1 MCGIVGLWSATNKI
15 FNLEKYLDNIRRMS
29 EKLSHRGPDAQGLW
43 SDEAG
48 IALGHSRL
56 SIQDL
61 TVHGH
66 QPMSSPCQ
74 RYVLVF
80 NGEIYNFLELKAQ
93 LEKEG
98 LAFVG
103 YSDTEVLLAAVC
115 HWGLEK
121 ALSLFNGMF
130 AFALWD
136 KQKQSLTLAQDRAAK
151 KPLYFGWVGQ
161 DFVFASELKAL
172 KVLPEFSG
180 EIDKEALT
188 LYLTYNYVPA
198 PYSIYQHIYKLAQG
212 ATITLNA
219 DIFIDK
225 SCLLTRVRHYW
236 CAYQSAKKQYQQPFS
251 GSYDDAVNQLD
262 AHLVD
267 ATKIRMISDVPLG
280 VMLSGGIDS
289 STVTGIAQSLSSR
302 AVNSFSI
309 GFENN
314 KKCEAGAARKIA
326 GHLGTDH
333 NELIVTGRDA
343 LDVLPLLPDM
353 YDEPFGDSSQIPTYL
368 VAKLAKNRVTVA
380 LTGDGGDELFYGY
393 RRYFSSHKLTK
404 VNQKIPEL
412 LRWPLSKVCNSIGRL
427 SRCEHKFLQ
436 HAQNI
441 AANHPLDLYQ
451 SRISK
456 FIEPHRLVKGAEPVS
471 LVNIEQVKALDIGE
485 PEFNMMLLDYTSYL
499 TGDILV
505 KVDRASM
512 AASLEARNPL
522 LDRRIVEFAWSLPTA
537 YKYNQKTGKTV
548 LRDVLARYVPDEL
561 MNRPKQGFG
570 SPIKKWLSGP
580 LRDWAEE
587 LLSEDKLQQQ
597 GLLEPA
603 LVRYLWEKCKSNPKG
618 RHSHLWTILM
628 FQAWYQQ
635 QGVAA

>member
-1 MCGIVGLWSATNKI
+1 MCGIAGFWSATNKGI
-15 FNLEKYLDNIRRMS
+15 HREKPLDNIRRMS
-29 EKLSHRGPDAQGLW
+29 ERLSHRGPDARGIW
-43 SDEAG
+43 HDEAG

-61 TVHGH
+61 SAHGH
-66 QPMSSPCQ
+66 QPMLSSCQ

-80 NGEIYNFLELKAQ
+80 NGEIYNFLVLKAL

-98 LAFVG
+98 LTFIG
-103 YSDTEVLLAAVC
+103 HSDTEVLLAALC
-115 HWGLEK
+115 HWGLDK
-121 ALSLFNGMF
+121 ALGLFNGMF

-161 DFVFASELKAL
+161 DFVFASELKAFQ
-172 KVLPEFSG
+172 VLSGFSG

-198 PYSIYQHIYKLAQG
+198 PHSIYQNIYKLAQG
-212 ATITLNA
+212 ACITLSA
-219 DIFIDK
+219 DIFTDK
-225 SCLLTRVRHYW
+225 ACLLERVRHYW
-236 CAYQSAKKQYQQPFS
+236 CAYQSAKQQYRQPFN
-251 GSYDDAVNQLD
+251 GSYLDAVNQLD

-267 ATKIRMISDVPLG
+267 ATKIRMICDVPLG

-289 STVTGIAQSLSSR
+289 ATVTGIAQSLSSR

-314 KKCEAGAARKIA
+314 NKCEAGAARKIA

-333 NELIVTGRDA
+333 HELIVTGRDA
-343 LDVLPLLPDM
+343 LDVLPLLPQM

-368 VAKLAKNRVTVA
+368 VAKLAKSRVKVA

-404 VNQKIPEL
+404 VNRKIPGL
-412 LRWPLSKVCNSIGRL
+412 LRRPLSQLCYSIGRL

-441 AANHPLDLYQ
+441 AASHPLDLYQ
-451 SRISK
+451 SRIAK
-456 FIEPHRLVKGAEPVS
+456 FIEPHRLVRGGKPVS
-471 LVNIEQVKALDIGE
+471 LANIEQVKALEICE
-485 PEFNMMLLDYTSYL
+485 VEFNMMLLDYTSYL

-537 YKYNQKTGKTV
+537 YKFNQGTGKTV
-548 LRDVLARYVPDEL
+548 LRDVLVRYVPDEL

-587 LLSEDKLQQQ
+587 LLSEDTIRQQ

-603 LVRYLWEKCKSNPKG
+603 LVRYLWEKCKANPQG

-628 FQAWYQQ
+628 FQAWYRQQ
-635 QGVAA
+635 ALAA